1 LRSEFRKEEEMVK
14 FTDEMKEAL
23 HVPGKGGSVT
33 YLCTSSL
40 EGKPNIEQWGD
51 DKVLIADMFLLKTK
65 ANIKEN
71 PECIIAIAH
80 PLAAGEG
87 RYWAFKG
94 KAMDIEYGIDPDFEW
109 YGAKAGDVLEEWGD
123 WHGKEPPEEV
133 PPDIVYT
140 KAAQRG
146 VVVLHVEEVYSLKPG
161 EVGKKIM

>member
-1 LRSEFRKEEEMVK
+1 MVK
-14 FTDEMKEAL
+14 LTDEMKEAL

-40 EGKPNIEQWGD
+40 DGKPNIAAMRYTEHWGD

-65 ANIKEN
+65 MNLKEN
-71 PECIIAIAH
+71 PACVIAIAH
-80 PLAAGEG
+80 PLAGGGG

-109 YGAKAGDVLEEWGD
+109 YGVKARDILDEWGD
-123 WHGKEPPEEV
+123 WHGKQPPEEV

-146 VVVLHVEEVYSLKPG
+146 VVVLHVEEIYSLKPA
-161 EVGKKIM
+161 EVGKKIQ